1 MRRVL
6 PFLVFALTALPA
18 TAQMVDVS
26 GVGSAA
32 RESAGGYSTGTIA
45 GDSGES
51 AWEMLSRF
59 LFGGE
64 EEDRP
69 AAGASVMIRSFS
81 DAHGA
86 PCREYLRKVRLG
98 DELVDASGVF
108 CRGTDG
114 SWTLKK

>member
-32 RESAGGYSTGTIA
+32 RESTGGYSTGE
-45 GDSGES
+45 SGAS
-51 AWEMLSRF
+51 AWEMLSRL

-69 AAGASVMIRSFS
+69 TPGASVMIRSFS
-81 DAHGA
+81 DAQGA
-86 PCREYLRKVRLG
+86 PCREYLRQVRLG
-98 DELVDASGVF
+98 NELVDASGVF
-108 CRGTDG
+108 CREPDG